1 MKKALQ
7 RGCMA
12 AVLAAGM
19 LALGACTCN
28 QPPARQQA
36 AAKEELTF
44 PIGRQLAS
52 PPFTG
57 QAFRC
62 DMIAAGSAMEFPQS
76 NNITFA
82 PGAHSGWHRHGGMVV
97 LVTGGAGIYQEEGKP
112 AQLIRKGDVVQI
124 PAGVRHWH
132 GAAKDSWFSQ
142 VVIYD
147 SAWKP
152 DKKYQD
158 ADNAVTDGYYDSLAP
173 VEYAQRNGSTGTMFK
188 AGEKELSLPAFNGPI
203 RLSDVIT
210 EDNAAGAPSI
220 HNVVF
225 EPGVI
230 NAWHEHEAG
239 QVLIVT
245 DGVGYHQMAGRPVE
259 ILHAGEVAVCPPGV
273 RHWHGAA
280 PNSRF
285 AHLAANGK
293 RGKQGV
299 KWYDMLTSAEYR
311 SLPRP

>member
-1 MKKALQ
+1 
-7 RGCMA
+7 MA
-12 AVLAAGM
+12 AFLTAGM
-19 LALGACTCN
+19 LVLGACSCN
-28 QPPARQQA
+28 QNPAHDVQQA

-62 DMIAAGSAMEFPQS
+62 DMIAAGSAMEFPQT

-124 PAGVRHWH
+124 PAGMRHWH
-132 GAAKDSWFSQ
+132 GAIKDSWFSQ

-158 ADNAVTDGYYDSLAP
+158 SDNAVTDEYYNSLEP
-173 VEYAQRNGSTGTMFK
+173 VEYADRGSSTGTMFK
-188 AGEKELSLPAFNGPI
+188 AGDKELSLPTFNGSI

-210 EDNAAGAPSI
+210 EDNAAGAPAL
-220 HNVVF
+220 HYVVF
-225 EPGVI
+225 KPGVI
-230 NAWHEHEAG
+230 NAWHVHEGG
-239 QVLIVT
+239 QVLIAT
-245 DGVGYHQMAGRPVE
+245 DGIGYHQLEGQPVQVMRP
-259 ILHAGEVAVCPPGV
+259 GDVAFCPPGV
-273 RHWHGAA
+273 RHWHGASVH
-280 PNSRF
+280 SRF
-285 AHLAANGK
+285 AHLAGNADPQRK
-293 RGKQGV
+293 GV
-299 KWYDMLTSAEYR
+299 TWHDMISREEYAR
-311 SLPRP
+311 LPQR